1 MKQRL
6 KQPRREGTQ
15 KQQGKTEERKKRKRK
30 RKRKRIDTEKDH
42 TTMTT
47 KRLCNSLQL
56 KSIST

>member
-6 KQPRREGTQ
+6 KHPRREGTQ
-15 KQQGKTEERKKRKRK
+15 KRTGQNRREKKEEEE
-30 RKRKRIDTEKDH
+30 EKDH

-56 KSIST
+56 ESISS